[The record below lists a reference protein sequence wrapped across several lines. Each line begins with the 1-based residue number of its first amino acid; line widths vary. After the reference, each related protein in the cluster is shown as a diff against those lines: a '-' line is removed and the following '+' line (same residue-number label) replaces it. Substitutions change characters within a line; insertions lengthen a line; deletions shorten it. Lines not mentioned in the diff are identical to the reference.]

1 MPALAFR
8 FAVLILAFCTVAVP
22 AQIAQAA
29 EAKATPSRDD
39 PDRVICRREAVTGY
53 LAMTKKVCMTR
64 KEWAERTRNAQEVGQ
79 RMQEGGTIN
88 SCGSADPNRA
98 GC

>member
-1 MPALAFR
+1 MHAPALRFLLLALAF
-8 FAVLILAFCTVAVP
+8 AVAAQP
-22 AQIAQAA
+22 AQVAQAS
-29 EAKATPSRDD
+29 EARAKPSRED
-39 PDRVICRREAVTGY
+39 PDRVICRRESVTGY
-53 LAMTKKVCMTR
+53 LAMNKKICMTR